1 MNAASLA
8 AEPVARMVLQ
18 MPDPPRGAHAHPEG
32 VRLQLAATRAVA
44 DELDHAFGGDSSHVP
59 SSLVQQLAE
68 ELEHLARALRGG

>member
-18 MPDPPRGAHAHPEG
+18 MPHPSRGAHAHLAG

-44 DELDHAFGGDSSHVP
+44 DELEHAFDGDSSQVP

-68 ELEHLARALRGG
+68 ELEHLARALRGS